1 MMDVCH
7 AFMVVGIRA
16 SAVWGDMPRE
26 DRRIKLG
33 QFSQGDIDV
42 VTNCNVLT
50 EGFDEPRVEGIIMAR
65 PTRSKLLYA
74 QMVGRGTRRHPDKAN
89 REIIDIADN
98 SKTHQLSGL
107 NDLFNLPSRLDRWTS
122 KEATH

>member
-1 MMDVCH
+1 
-7 AFMVVGIRA
+7 
-16 SAVWGDMPRE
+16 
-26 DRRIKLG
+26 
-33 QFSQGDIDV
+33 
-42 VTNCNVLT
+42 
-50 EGFDEPRVEGIIMAR
+50 MAR

-89 REIIDIADN
+89 LEIIDIADN

-122 KEATH
+122 KEAKEATH